1 MVANL
6 VSGSTAQGK
15 NGTAAVENLEKHI
28 GETVEVKADGENFAG
43 ELVSV
48 EERTLEGAV
57 VGARF
62 TVEKRKLGGEVEL
75 STFFKDGDFDNGD
88 FVRPF

>member
-6 VSGSTAQGK
+6 VSGSTAHGQ
-15 NGTAAVENLEKHI
+15 NGQTAVDNLKKHL
-28 GETVEVKADGENFAG
+28 GETVEVKANGENFAG
-43 ELVSV
+43 ELVDV
-48 EERTLEGAV
+48 EERTLEGSV

-62 TVEKRKLGGEVEL
+62 TVEKRKLGGEVTL